1 MNNLFVAWGT
11 TFLVGIVFLA
21 MDVVFLP
28 FFELRGV
35 PALSVIGGVLIL
47 LGSSSIPNWIFKIAW
62 SERSDRGVAQGNRIG
77 R

>member
-11 TFLVGIVFLA
+11 TYLVGIVFLA

-35 PALSVIGGVLIL
+35 PALSVIGGALIL
-47 LGSSSIPNWIFKIAW
+47 LGSSSILNWVFKIAW
-62 SERSDRGVAQGNRIG
+62 EERSDRDVTHDN
-77 R
+77 

>member
-1 MNNLFVAWGT
+1 MNNLFIAWST
-11 TFLVGIVFLA
+11 TFLVGSVFLA

-35 PALSVIGGVLIL
+35 PALSVIGGALIL
-47 LGSSSIPNWIFKIAW
+47 LGSSSILNWIFKIAW
-62 SERSDRGVAQGNRIG
+62 AERSARGVTQSNRIE

>member
-11 TFLVGIVFLA
+11 TYLVGTVFLA

-35 PALSVIGGVLIL
+35 PALSVIGGALIL
-47 LGSSSIPNWIFKIAW
+47 LGSSSILNWIFKIAW
-62 SERSDRGVAQGNRIG
+62 AERRGRDVTQDN
-77 R
+77 

>member
-11 TFLVGIVFLA
+11 AYLVGGALMA

-35 PALSVIGGVLIL
+35 PALSVIGGALIL
-47 LGSSSIPNWIFKIAW
+47 LGSSSILNWIFKVAW
-62 SERSDRGVAQGNRIG
+62 EERINRDVPQDN
-77 R
+77 